1 MKRAEDK
8 VMNSSD
14 IRIGNL
20 VRLNMDEEKINEKLN
35 ELEYSY
41 VCKRIDVE
49 NYIRQRSLL
58 LLKLE
63 NIRQRERK
71 KTTRNKPNYNI
82 IQYKTI

>member
-1 MKRAEDK
+1 MDNNEIKALED
-8 VMNSSD
+8 
-14 IRIGNL
+14 RIN
-20 VRLNMDEEKINEKLN
+20 N
-35 ELEYSY
+35 LEYEY

>member
-71 KTTRNKPNYNI
+71 KTTRNKQNYNI
-82 IQYKTI
+82 I

>member
-1 MKRAEDK
+1 
-8 VMNSSD
+8 MNSSD

-49 NYIRQRSLL
+49 EFMRQRSILT
-58 LLKLE
+58 LKLE
-63 NIRQRERK
+63 NLKQREK
-71 KTTRNKPNYNI
+71 KKRLKNRPNYNI
-82 IQYKTI
+82 L

>member
-20 VRLNMDEEKINEKLN
+20 VRLNMDEEKNNEKLN
-35 ELEYSY
+35 ELEYEY

-49 NYIRQRSLL
+49 EFMRQRSILM
-58 LLKLE
+58 LKLE
-63 NIRQRERK
+63 NLKQREK
-71 KTTRNKPNYNI
+71 KKRLKNRPNYNI
-82 IQYKTI
+82 L

>member
-1 MKRAEDK
+1 MDNNEIKALED
-8 VMNSSD
+8 
-14 IRIGNL
+14 RIN
-20 VRLNMDEEKINEKLN
+20 N
-35 ELEYSY
+35 LEYEY

-82 IQYKTI
+82 LWKQQ

>member
-82 IQYKTI
+82 IQNKTI